1 MNRLDLYPQV
11 RNLRLTSS
19 KVVEGIYSGNYRSVF
34 KGPGLEFD
42 EVREY
47 SPTDDSRFIDW
58 NVTSRLGTPYTKIF
72 REERELQLQM
82 VVDLSPSLY
91 AGNGPMS
98 KRDIL
103 NILFANL
110 TFAAVSNNDKVGAIF
125 HTDRIEGWVGPRKGR
140 NHATRLIQDCLTLD
154 TQGQGSDLSLAL
166 RTVHES
172 MKHRGII
179 IILSDF
185 RTTGYW
191 QELSILSRKHDII
204 CLMITDPLDDYFP
217 RTGWLELQDPET
229 GQVLHAFGESS
240 NFQQVYHDKWT
251 LHKLHWR
258 RECRRRGIETL
269 EVSTVDD
276 PAARLVAFFNRRKA
290 RR

>member
-1 MNRLDLYPQV
+1 MNRQELLPQV
-11 RNLRLTSS
+11 RNLKLTSA

-34 KGPGLEFD
+34 RGPGLEFD

-47 SPTDDSRFIDW
+47 IQTDDSRFIDW
-58 NVTSRLGTPYTKIF
+58 NVTSRLGTPYTKTF
-72 REERELQLQM
+72 REERELQLQL
-82 VVDLSPSLY
+82 VADLSPSLLSGSG
-91 AGNGPMS
+91 AMS

-110 TFAAVSNNDKVGAIF
+110 AFAAVTNNDKVGALF
-125 HTDRIEGWVGPRKGR
+125 YTDRIEGWVGSRKGR

-154 TQGQGSDLSLAL
+154 TQGTGSDLARAL

-185 RTTGYW
+185 RTTDYW
-191 QELSILSRKHDII
+191 MELSVLSRKHDII
-204 CLMITDPLDDYFP
+204 CVMITDPLDDYFP
-217 RTGWLELQDPET
+217 KTGWLELQDPET
-229 GQVLHAFGESS
+229 GQILHAYGESGS
-240 NFQQVYHDKWT
+240 FQQDFHDHWT
-251 LHKLHWR
+251 LHRLHWR

-269 EVSTVDD
+269 EVSTADD
-276 PAARLVAFFNRRKA
+276 PAARLISFFNRRKGQ
-290 RR
+290 R